1 MFELDQL
8 YGGYVVRQKISE
20 NKYRY
25 VTSCRNGIYRFS
37 LDYLYAKRYTPATAR
52 KHCDIL
58 NERS

>member
-1 MFELDQL
+1 MFEIDQL
-8 YGGYVVRQKISE
+8 RGGYVVLQRISQH
-20 NKYRY
+20 KYKY
-25 VTSCRNGIYRFS
+25 VKSCRNGKYRFT